1 MKIYPDDLSDEE
13 WAIIEPLLKTKHW
26 NRGPKP
32 IYSKR
37 SMLNAIFYVCRTGCG
52 WRHLPKDYPPWP
64 IVYSQF
70 KRWKVSNVYQNVLD
84 QLRRIAREKS
94 GKNAEP
100 TAAIVDSQSVKTTE
114 RGASKVTTGVKRLKG
129 ANDTSWWTPKVR

>member
-1 MKIYPDDLSDEE
+1 MKIYPDDLSDDE
-13 WAIIEPLLKTKHW
+13 WAIAEALLKTKHW

-32 IYSKR
+32 TYSKK

-70 KRWKVSNVYQNVLD
+70 KRWKISGAYQKVLD
-84 QLRRIAREKS
+84 QLRRLTREKS

-100 TAAIVDSQSVKTTE
+100 TAVMIDSQSVKTTE
-114 RGASKVTTGVKRLKG
+114 RGALKGMTAARKSKG
-129 ANDTSWWTPKVR
+129 ANGT

>member
-1 MKIYPDDLSDEE
+1 MEKIYPDDLSDDE
-13 WAIIEPLLKTKHW
+13 WTIVEPLLKTRHW

-64 IVYSQF
+64 IAYSQF
-70 KRWKVSNVYQNVLD
+70 KRWKVSGAYQNVMN
-84 QLRRIAREKS
+84 QLRRMVREKS
-94 GKNAEP
+94 GRNAEP
-100 TAAIVDSQSVKTTE
+100 SAAIVDAQSVKTTE
-114 RGASKVTTGVKRLKG
+114 RGASKVTTAGRRLKG
-129 ANDTSWWTPKVR
+129 ANGT